1 MVERTSSI
9 DMNHEGGEDCRS
21 EKRWKVG
28 SVGEDYLAGGEKG
41 GEGGGRLSST
51 AGSPWPRSG
60 RGEVFLISSEFL
72 QQEIVINFKKLFPS
86 KITSSSVRGLSPCCP
101 IV

>member
-28 SVGEDYLAGGEKG
+28 LEGGDYLAGGEKG
-41 GEGGGRLSST
+41 GGEDCLLLLDLPGLGQAGERYSSSPLSS
-51 AGSPWPRSG
+51 
-60 RGEVFLISSEFL
+60 
-72 QQEIVINFKKLFPS
+72 
-86 KITSSSVRGLSPCCP
+86 
-101 IV
+101 